1 MGRTPGQDGLVRVL
15 VTGGTG
21 FVGCHAATALS
32 EAGHEVRLLVRD
44 RAKVDRVYAPLGAPA
59 VDSVRGDVLDLPSVE
74 RALDGCDAVVHAA
87 AVVANDRRR
96 AAEVLATNPAA
107 ARNVLGAAHRAGLDP
122 IVHVSSVASLF
133 PPPGPVIDAA
143 TPVASPTSAYGRSKA
158 EAERVARALQAEG
171 APIVIVYP
179 GGVWGP
185 HDPNLSEQVRAAA
198 TLMRSGVPITSG
210 GLTVLDVRD
219 LATVVTAAVA
229 AGQGPRRFI
238 LGGHF
243 FTTRELADLLERV
256 TGRVRRLPAPPRLLR
271 TIGRANDVV
280 MRVLP
285 VDLSLTYEGMVFLTH
300 GIRTDDSGT
309 LDTFRLS
316 LRPPDETVADTLRW
330 LLGRGLLKPRHVPLL
345 SPLR

>member
-1 MGRTPGQDGLVRVL
+1 MELILGFIVLLACLFMGIKHGGIGLAVISGIGLMVYTFIFHFKPGSPPIGVMLTIL
-15 VTGGTG
+15 
-21 FVGCHAATALS
+21 
-32 EAGHEVRLLVRD
+32 
-44 RAKVDRVYAPLGAPA
+44 
-59 VDSVRGDVLDLPSVE
+59 
-74 RALDGCDAVVHAA
+74 AVV
-87 AVVANDRRR
+87 
-96 AAEVLATNPAA
+96 TC
-107 ARNVLGAAHRAGLDP
+107 AG
-122 IVHVSSVASLF
+122 F
-133 PPPGPVIDAA
+133 
-143 TPVASPTSAYGRSKA
+143 
-158 EAERVARALQAEG
+158 LQ
-171 APIVIVYP
+171 
-179 GGVWGP
+179 
-185 HDPNLSEQVRAAA
+185 
-198 TLMRSGVPITSG
+198 TSG

-309 LDTFRLS
+309 LDTFGLS

-330 LLGRGLLKPRHVPLL
+330 LLGRGLLKPRHVPRL